1 METEALRWF
10 QQVADGVTVTEVGDL
25 EMISQ
30 PAVSRALARLE
41 KQVGAPLLYR
51 TGRTLRMTRAGSAFK
66 RHVDALLHELD
77 DGLAAVAQ
85 LADPGSGTV
94 ALAFQHSLG
103 TWLVPDLIRSMHV
116 DRPGVQFALTQVTD
130 DPADEPAAAGA
141 ADLVLG
147 SRAPG
152 PAYGSHPLTSEPLRL
167 VTATEHRLRQRR
179 RVSLR
184 DVAGEPFVG
193 LRRSSA
199 LRAQTDELCARAG
212 FSPDVVFEGDD
223 LSTVRGLVA
232 AGLGVA
238 VVPAPRSGTPEAA
251 GSALH
256 HCAIDDPAAVR
267 QIRLSWPAD
276 RRLTPVTEAFRDH
289 VVARAVAGQIPRV
302 GDGLG

>member
-1 METEALRWF
+1 MDTEALRWF

-25 EMISQ
+25 EMVSQ
-30 PAVSRALARLE
+30 PAVSRALGRLE
-41 KQVGAPLLYR
+41 REVGTPLLHR
-51 TGRTLRMTRAGSAFK
+51 TGRTLRMTQAGAAFK

-130 DPADEPAAAGA
+130 DLAQPPARR

-147 SRAPG
+147 SQAPG
-152 PAYGSHPLTSEPLRL
+152 PAGRSHPLTSEPLRL
-167 VTATEHRLRQRR
+167 VTAREHRLRGRR

-184 DVAGEPFVG
+184 EVAGEPFVG
-193 LRRSSA
+193 LRPASA
-199 LRAQTDELCARAG
+199 LRAQTDGLCARAG
-212 FSPDVVFEGDD
+212 FTPDVVFEGDD

-238 VVPAPRSGTPEAA
+238 VVPAPRTGTPEASV
-251 GSALH
+251 GALH

-267 QIRLSWPAD
+267 EIRLSWPAD
-276 RRLTPVTEAFRDH
+276 RRLTAVTEAFRDH
-289 VVARAVAGQIPRV
+289 VLARAAAGKIPRV
-302 GDGLG
+302 GDGID

>member
-1 METEALRWF
+1 MDTEALRWF

-25 EMISQ
+25 EMVSQ

-41 KQVGAPLLYR
+41 KQVGTPLLHR
-51 TGRTLRMTRAGSAFK
+51 TGRTLRMTQAGSAFK

-85 LADPGSGTV
+85 LADPDSGTV

-130 DPADEPAAAGA
+130 EPTGGTE
-141 ADLVLG
+141 ADLLLG

-152 PAYGSHPLTSEPLRL
+152 PGHRSHPLTSEPLRL
-167 VTATEHRLRQRR
+167 VTATEHRLRRR
-179 RVSLR
+179 RRISLR

-193 LRRSSA
+193 LRATSA

-212 FSPDVVFEGDD
+212 FTPDVVFEGDD

-232 AGLGVA
+232 AGLGIA
-238 VVPAPRSGTPEAA
+238 VVPAPRAGTPEAS
-251 GSALH
+251 GDALH

-267 QIRLSWPAD
+267 EIRLSWPSD
-276 RRLTPVTEAFRDH
+276 RRLTAVTEAFRDH
-289 VVARAVAGQIPRV
+289 VVARAVTGRIPRV
-302 GDGLG
+302 GDGLD

>member
-1 METEALRWF
+1 MDTEALRWF

-25 EMISQ
+25 EMVSQ

-41 KQVGAPLLYR
+41 KQVGTPLLHR
-51 TGRTLRMTRAGSAFK
+51 TGRTLRMTQAGSAFK

-85 LADPGSGTV
+85 LADPDSGTV

-103 TWLVPDLIRSMHV
+103 TWLVPDLIRSMHL

-130 DPADEPAAAGA
+130 EPTGGTE
-141 ADLVLG
+141 ADLLLG

-152 PAYGSHPLTSEPLRL
+152 PGHRSHPLTSEPLRL
-167 VTATEHRLRQRR
+167 VTATEHRLRRR
-179 RVSLR
+179 RRISLR

-193 LRRSSA
+193 LRATSA

-212 FSPDVVFEGDD
+212 FTPDVVFEGDD

-232 AGLGVA
+232 AGLGIA
-238 VVPAPRSGTPEAA
+238 VVPAPRAGTPEAS
-251 GSALH
+251 GDALH

-267 QIRLSWPAD
+267 EIRLSWPSD
-276 RRLTPVTEAFRDH
+276 RRLTAVTEAFRDH
-289 VVARAVAGQIPRV
+289 VVARAVTGRIPRV
-302 GDGLG
+302 GDGLD

>member
-1 METEALRWF
+1 MDTEALRWF
-10 QQVADGVTVTEVGDL
+10 QQVADGVTVTEVGDVG
-25 EMISQ
+25 MVSQ

-41 KQVGAPLLYR
+41 KQVGSPLLHR
-51 TGRTLRMTRAGSAFK
+51 TGRTLRMTHAGSAFK

-116 DRPGVQFALTQVTD
+116 DRPGMQFALTQVSD
-130 DPADEPAAAGA
+130 DPGGAPAAAG

-152 PAYGSHPLTSEPLRL
+152 PGYRSHPLTSEPLRL
-167 VTATEHRLRQRR
+167 VTATEHRLHRRR
-179 RVSLR
+179 RVSLS
-184 DVAGEPFVG
+184 DVAAEPFVG
-193 LRRSSA
+193 LRANSA
-199 LRAQTDELCARAG
+199 LRAQTDDLCLRAG

-238 VVPAPRSGTPEAA
+238 VVPAPRSGTPEAS
-251 GSALH
+251 GGALH

-267 QIRLSWPAD
+267 EIRLSWPAD
-276 RRLTPVTEAFRDH
+276 RRLTPVTEAFRNH
-289 VVARAVAGQIPRV
+289 VVARAVAGRIPRI
-302 GDGLG
+302 GDGLS

>member
-25 EMISQ
+25 EMVSQ

-41 KQVGAPLLYR
+41 RQVGTPLLHR
-51 TGRTLRMTRAGSAFK
+51 TGRTLRMTHAGSAFK

-103 TWLVPDLIRSMHV
+103 TWLVPDLIRSMHI

-130 DPADEPAAAGA
+130 DPAGTPAAAG

-152 PAYGSHPLTSEPLRL
+152 PGYRSHPLASEPLRL
-167 VTATEHRLRQRR
+167 VTATEHRLRRRR

-193 LRRSSA
+193 LRATSA

-212 FSPDVVFEGDD
+212 FTPDVVFEGDD

-238 VVPAPRSGTPEAA
+238 VVPAPRSGTPEAS
-251 GSALH
+251 GGALH
-256 HCAIDDPAAVR
+256 HCALDDSAAVR
-267 QIRLSWPAD
+267 EIRLSWPAG

-289 VVARAVAGQIPRV
+289 VVARAVAGRIPRV

>member
-25 EMISQ
+25 EMVSQ

-41 KQVGAPLLYR
+41 RQVGTPLLHR
-51 TGRTLRMTRAGSAFK
+51 TGRTLRMTHAGSAFK

-103 TWLVPDLIRSMHV
+103 TWLVPDLIRSMHI

-130 DPADEPAAAGA
+130 DPAGTPAAAG

-152 PAYGSHPLTSEPLRL
+152 PGYRSHPLASEPLRL
-167 VTATEHRLRQRR
+167 VTATEHRLRRRR

-193 LRRSSA
+193 LRSTSA

-212 FSPDVVFEGDD
+212 FTPDVVFEGDD

-238 VVPAPRSGTPEAA
+238 VVPAPRSGTPEAS
-251 GSALH
+251 GGALH
-256 HCAIDDPAAVR
+256 HCALDDAAAVR
-267 QIRLSWPAD
+267 EVRLSWPAG

-289 VVARAVAGQIPRV
+289 VVARAVAGRIPRV

>member
-25 EMISQ
+25 EMVSQ

-41 KQVGAPLLYR
+41 RQVGTPLLHR
-51 TGRTLRMTRAGSAFK
+51 TGRTLRMTHAGSAFK

-103 TWLVPDLIRSMHV
+103 TWLVPDLIRSMHI

-130 DPADEPAAAGA
+130 DPAGTPAAAG

-152 PAYGSHPLTSEPLRL
+152 PGYRSHPLASEPLRL
-167 VTATEHRLRQRR
+167 VDGDRAPAAPAAARLAARR
-179 RVSLR
+179 GRRAVR
-184 DVAGEPFVG
+184 RAAGDLG
-193 LRRSSA
+193 AAGADRRA
-199 LRAQTDELCARAG
+199 VRAG
-212 FSPDVVFEGDD
+212 RVHARMSCSRATTCRPCAGC
-223 LSTVRGLVA
+223 VA

-238 VVPAPRSGTPEAA
+238 VVPAPRSGTPEAS
-251 GSALH
+251 GGALH
-256 HCAIDDPAAVR
+256 HCALDDSAAVR
-267 QIRLSWPAD
+267 EIRLSWPAG

-289 VVARAVAGQIPRV
+289 VVARAVAGRIPRV

>member
-25 EMISQ
+25 EMVSQ

-41 KQVGAPLLYR
+41 KQVGTPLLHR
-51 TGRTLRMTRAGSAFK
+51 TGRTLRMTQAGSAFK

-103 TWLVPDLIRSMHV
+103 TWLVPDLIRSMHI

-130 DPADEPAAAGA
+130 DPAGTPAAAG

-152 PAYGSHPLTSEPLRL
+152 PGYRSRPLASEPLRL
-167 VTATEHRLRQRR
+167 VTATEHRLRRRR

-193 LRRSSA
+193 LRVTSA

-212 FSPDVVFEGDD
+212 FTPDVVFEGDD

-238 VVPAPRSGTPEAA
+238 VVPAPRSGTPEAS
-251 GSALH
+251 GGALH
-256 HCAIDDPAAVR
+256 HCALDDSAAVR
-267 QIRLSWPAD
+267 EIRLSWPAG

-289 VVARAVAGQIPRV
+289 VVARAVAGRIPRV

>member
-1 METEALRWF
+1 MDTEALRWF

-41 KQVGAPLLYR
+41 RQVGTPLLHR
-51 TGRTLRMTRAGSAFK
+51 TGRTLRMTHAGSAFK

-85 LADPGSGTV
+85 LADPDSGTV

-130 DPADEPAAAGA
+130 DTGAQAG

-152 PAYGSHPLTSEPLRL
+152 PGHRSHPLTSEPLRL
-167 VTATEHRLRQRR
+167 VTATEHRLRRRR

-193 LRRSSA
+193 LRATSA

-212 FSPDVVFEGDD
+212 FAPDVVFEGDD

-232 AGLGVA
+232 ARLGVA
-238 VVPAPRSGTPEAA
+238 VVPAPRSGTPEAS
-251 GSALH
+251 GDALH

-267 QIRLSWPAD
+267 EIRLSWPSD

-289 VVARAVAGQIPRV
+289 VVARAVAGRIPRV
-302 GDGLG
+302 GDGLD

>member
-41 KQVGAPLLYR
+41 RQVGAPLLYR

-130 DPADEPAAAGA
+130 EPAAEPAAAGSA
-141 ADLVLG
+141 ELVLG

-152 PAYGSHPLTSEPLRL
+152 PGYGSHPLTSEPLRL
-167 VTATEHRLRQRR
+167 VTATEHRLRRR
-179 RVSLR
+179 RHISLR

-193 LRRSSA
+193 LRTSSA

-212 FSPDVVFEGDD
+212 FSPAVVFEGDD

-238 VVPAPRSGTPEAA
+238 VVPAPRAGTPEAA

-289 VVARAVAGQIPRV
+289 VVARAVAGRIPRV
-302 GDGLG
+302 GDGLD

>member
-25 EMISQ
+25 EMVSQ

-41 KQVGAPLLYR
+41 KQVGTPLLHR
-51 TGRTLRMTRAGSAFK
+51 TGRTLRMTHAGSAFK

-103 TWLVPDLIRSMHV
+103 TWLVPDLIRSMHI

-130 DPADEPAAAGA
+130 DPAGAPAAGG

-152 PAYGSHPLTSEPLRL
+152 PGYRSHPLASEPLRL
-167 VTATEHRLRQRR
+167 VTATEHRLRRRR

-193 LRRSSA
+193 LRATSA

-212 FSPDVVFEGDD
+212 FTPDVVFEGDD

-238 VVPAPRSGTPEAA
+238 VVPAPRSGTPEAS
-251 GSALH
+251 GGALH
-256 HCAIDDPAAVR
+256 HCALDDSAAVR
-267 QIRLSWPAD
+267 EIRLSWPAG

-289 VVARAVAGQIPRV
+289 VVARAVAGRIPRV

>member
-1 METEALRWF
+1 MDTEALRWF
-10 QQVADGVTVTEVGDL
+10 QQVADGVTVTEVGDVG
-25 EMISQ
+25 MVSQ

-41 KQVGAPLLYR
+41 KQVGSPLLHR
-51 TGRTLRMTRAGSAFK
+51 TGRTLRMTHAGSAFK

-103 TWLVPDLIRSMHV
+103 TWLVPDLIRSMHA
-116 DRPGVQFALTQVTD
+116 DRPGMQFALTQVSD
-130 DPADEPAAAGA
+130 DPGGAPAAAG

-152 PAYGSHPLTSEPLRL
+152 PGYRSHPLTSEPLRL
-167 VTATEHRLRQRR
+167 VTATEHRLHRRR

-184 DVAGEPFVG
+184 DVAAEPFVG
-193 LRRSSA
+193 LRASSA
-199 LRAQTDELCARAG
+199 LRAQTDDLCARAG

-223 LSTVRGLVA
+223 LSTLRGLVA

-238 VVPAPRSGTPEAA
+238 VVPAPRSGTPEAS
-251 GSALH
+251 GGTLH
-256 HCAIDDPAAVR
+256 HCTIDDPAAVR
-267 QIRLSWPAD
+267 EIRLSWPAD
-276 RRLTPVTEAFRDH
+276 RRLTPVTEVFRNH
-289 VVARAVAGQIPRV
+289 VVARAVAGRIPRV
-302 GDGLG
+302 GDGLD

>member
-25 EMISQ
+25 EMVSQ

-41 KQVGAPLLYR
+41 KQVGTPLLHR
-51 TGRTLRMTRAGSAFK
+51 TGRTLRMTHAGSAFK

-130 DPADEPAAAGA
+130 DPAGTPAAG

-152 PAYGSHPLTSEPLRL
+152 PGYRSHPLTSEPLRL
-167 VTATEHRLRQRR
+167 VTATEHRLRRRR

-193 LRRSSA
+193 LRSTSA

-212 FSPDVVFEGDD
+212 FTPDVVFEGDD

-238 VVPAPRSGTPEAA
+238 VVPAPRSGTPEASA
-251 GSALH
+251 GPLH
-256 HCAIDDPAAVR
+256 HCALDDSAAVR
-267 QIRLSWPAD
+267 EIRLSWPAG

-289 VVARAVAGQIPRV
+289 VVARAVAGRIPRV

>member
-25 EMISQ
+25 EMVSQ

-41 KQVGAPLLYR
+41 KQVGTPLLHR
-51 TGRTLRMTRAGSAFK
+51 TGRTLRMTHAGSAFK

-103 TWLVPDLIRSMHV
+103 TWLVPDLIRSMHI

-130 DPADEPAAAGA
+130 DPAGTPVAAG

-152 PAYGSHPLTSEPLRL
+152 PGYRSHPLASEPLRL
-167 VTATEHRLRQRR
+167 VTATEHRLRRRR

-193 LRRSSA
+193 LRATSA

-212 FSPDVVFEGDD
+212 FTPDVVFEGDD

-238 VVPAPRSGTPEAA
+238 VVPAPRSGTPEAS
-251 GSALH
+251 GGALH
-256 HCAIDDPAAVR
+256 HCALDDSAAVR
-267 QIRLSWPAD
+267 EIRLSWPAG

-289 VVARAVAGQIPRV
+289 VVARAVAGRIPRV

>member
-1 METEALRWF
+1 MDTEALRWF

-41 KQVGAPLLYR
+41 RDVGTPLLHR
-51 TGRTLRMTRAGSAFK
+51 TGRTLRMTHAGSAFK

-85 LADPGSGTV
+85 LADPDSGTV

-130 DPADEPAAAGA
+130 RPGDEPAAAGA
-141 ADLVLG
+141 DLVLG
-147 SRAPG
+147 SRTPRG
-152 PAYGSHPLTSEPLRL
+152 AYRSRPLTSEPLRL
-167 VTATEHRLRQRR
+167 VTAAEHRLRRRR
-179 RVSLR
+179 RVSLG

-193 LRRSSA
+193 LRASSA
-199 LRAQTDELCARAG
+199 LRAQTDELCHRAG
-212 FSPDVVFEGDD
+212 FTPDVVFEGDD

-238 VVPAPRSGTPEAA
+238 VVPAPRTGTPEAS
-251 GSALH
+251 GGALH
-256 HCAIDDPAAVR
+256 HCAIDDLAAVR
-267 QIRLSWPAD
+267 EIRLSWPAD
-276 RRLTPVTEAFRDH
+276 RRLTPVTEKFRDH
-289 VVARAVAGQIPRV
+289 VVARAVAGRIPRV
-302 GDGLG
+302 GDGLD

>member
-1 METEALRWF
+1 MDTEALRWF
-10 QQVADGVTVTEVGDL
+10 QQVADGVTVTEVSEL
-25 EMISQ
+25 EMVSQ
-30 PAVSRALARLE
+30 PGVSRALARLE
-41 KQVGAPLLYR
+41 KQVGAPLLHR
-51 TGRTLRMTRAGSAFK
+51 AGRTLRMTHAGSAFK

-85 LADPGSGTV
+85 LTDPDSGTV

-130 DPADEPAAAGA
+130 DPDDALAGVR

-147 SRAPG
+147 SRVPG
-152 PAYGSHPLTSEPLRL
+152 PAARSHPLTSEPLRL
-167 VTATEHRLRQRR
+167 VTAAEHRLRGRR

-184 DVAGEPFVG
+184 EVADEPFVG
-193 LRRSSA
+193 LRPNSA
-199 LRAQTDELCARAG
+199 LRAQTDALCAGAG
-212 FSPDVVFEGDD
+212 FSPAVVFEGDD

-238 VVPAPRSGTPEAA
+238 VVPAPRAGTPEAS
-251 GSALH
+251 SALH
-256 HCAIDDPAAVR
+256 HCAIDDRTAVR
-267 QIRLSWPAD
+267 EIRLSWPAD

-289 VVARAVAGQIPRV
+289 VVARATAGRIPRV
-302 GDGLG
+302 GDGLD

>member
-1 METEALRWF
+1 METESLRWF

-25 EMISQ
+25 EMVSQ

-41 KQVGAPLLYR
+41 KQVGTPLLHR
-51 TGRTLRMTRAGSAFK
+51 TGRTLRMTHAGSAFK

-103 TWLVPDLIRSMHV
+103 TWLVPDLIRSMHI

-130 DPADEPAAAGA
+130 DPAGTPAAAG

-152 PAYGSHPLTSEPLRL
+152 PGYRSRPLASEPLRL

-193 LRRSSA
+193 LRATSA

-212 FSPDVVFEGDD
+212 FTPDVVFEGDD

-238 VVPAPRSGTPEAA
+238 VVPAPRAGTPEAS
-251 GSALH
+251 GGALH
-256 HCAIDDPAAVR
+256 HCALDDSAAVR
-267 QIRLSWPAD
+267 EIRLSWLAG

-289 VVARAVAGQIPRV
+289 VVARAVAGRIPRV

>member
-10 QQVADGVTVTEVGDL
+10 QQVADGMTVTEVGDL
-25 EMISQ
+25 EMVSQ

-41 KQVGAPLLYR
+41 KQVGTPLLHR
-51 TGRTLRMTRAGSAFK
+51 TGRTLRMTQAGSAFK

-85 LADPGSGTV
+85 LAEPGSGTV

-103 TWLVPDLIRSMHV
+103 TWLVPDLIRSMHIE
-116 DRPGVQFALTQVTD
+116 RPDVQFALTQVTD
-130 DPADEPAAAGA
+130 DPAGTPAAAG

-152 PAYGSHPLTSEPLRL
+152 PGYRSHPLASEPLRL
-167 VTATEHRLRQRR
+167 VTATEHRLRRRR

-193 LRRSSA
+193 LRVTSA

-212 FSPDVVFEGDD
+212 FTPDVVFEGDD

-238 VVPAPRSGTPEAA
+238 VVPAPRSGTPEAS
-251 GSALH
+251 GGALH
-256 HCAIDDPAAVR
+256 HCALDDSAAVR
-267 QIRLSWPAD
+267 EIRLSWPAG

-289 VVARAVAGQIPRV
+289 VVARAVAGRIPRV

>member
-1 METEALRWF
+1 MDTEALRWF
-10 QQVADGVTVTEVGDL
+10 QQVADGVTVTEVSDL
-25 EMISQ
+25 EMVSQ

-41 KQVGAPLLYR
+41 KQVGTPLLHR
-51 TGRTLRMTRAGSAFK
+51 TGRTLRMTQAGSAFK

-85 LADPGSGTV
+85 LADPDSGTV

-130 DPADEPAAAGA
+130 EPAGA
-141 ADLVLG
+141 TEADLLLG

-152 PAYGSHPLTSEPLRL
+152 PGHRSHPLTSEPLRL
-167 VTATEHRLRQRR
+167 VTATEHRLRRRR

-193 LRRSSA
+193 LRATSA

-212 FSPDVVFEGDD
+212 FRPDVVFEGDD

-232 AGLGVA
+232 AGLGIA
-238 VVPAPRSGTPEAA
+238 VVPAPRAGTPEAS
-251 GSALH
+251 GEALH

-267 QIRLSWPAD
+267 EIRLSWPSD
-276 RRLTPVTEAFRDH
+276 RRLTAVTEAFRDH
-289 VVARAVAGQIPRV
+289 VVARAVAGRIPRV
-302 GDGLG
+302 GDGLD

>member
-1 METEALRWF
+1 MDTEALRWF

-25 EMISQ
+25 EMVSQ

-41 KQVGAPLLYR
+41 KQVGAPLLHR
-51 TGRTLRMTRAGSAFK
+51 TGRTLRMTHAGSVFK

-77 DGLAAVAQ
+77 DGLAAVAH
-85 LADPGSGTV
+85 LADPDSGTV

-130 DPADEPAAAGA
+130 HPGGEPAG

-147 SRAPG
+147 SRPPG
-152 PAYGSHPLTSEPLRL
+152 PGSRSHPLTSEPLRL
-167 VTATEHRLRQRR
+167 VTATEHRLHRR
-179 RVSLR
+179 HRVSLR

-193 LRRSSA
+193 LRPTSA
-199 LRAQTDELCARAG
+199 LRAQTDALCARAG

-238 VVPAPRSGTPEAA
+238 VVPAPRSGSPEAA
-251 GSALH
+251 GGALH

-267 QIRLSWPAD
+267 EIRLTWPAD

-289 VVARAVAGQIPRV
+289 VVARAVAGRIPRV
-302 GDGLG
+302 GDGLS